1 MRQETSMSQWKKAAA
16 VLGTAMLL
24 AAAVFGQ
31 ETAKPSPQQFNPLK
45 ITIVVHEF
53 KGKQELA
60 RLPYELAIAA
70 VGTDQRAKSTGRIG
84 TRVPI
89 ETEKGQYTYL
99 DIGTNYDC
107 FVRAQGDGRYHVEV
121 TLERSSVIAPEV
133 SERNRQAAAGEHH
146 TINPP
151 IQTLRLSFDLV
162 LGDGDTAEGSMSTD
176 PLTGHVWRVDVGL
189 KVLK

>member
-1 MRQETSMSQWKKAAA
+1 MRQWKKAAA
-16 VLGTAMLL
+16 VLGTATLL

-31 ETAKPSPQQFNPLK
+31 ETAKPAPQQFNPLK

-53 KGKQELA
+53 NGKQELA
-60 RLPYELAIAA
+60 RLPYELAITA
-70 VGTDQRAKSTGRIG
+70 VGTERAKSTGRMG
-84 TRVPI
+84 TRIPI
-89 ETEKGQYTYL
+89 ETEKGQYTYV

-133 SERNRQAAAGEHH
+133 NERNRQAASGEHQ

-151 IQTLRLSFDLV
+151 IRTLRLSFDLV

-176 PLTGHVWRVDVGL
+176 PLTGHVWTVDVGL